1 MNCSTTPIVVRMYCF
16 FHDETA
22 LSRSIENMAR
32 FACVI
37 VTYFPD
43 QDAIQNLLRI
53 SRLSDLL
60 VIFDNTPL
68 PPDPRFPIN
77 PRVIVKSE
85 SKNIGLAAALNHGIE
100 IAGRKGFE
108 NIFLFDQDS
117 KVTGAY
123 FDSMLAFKER
133 IDRQTNRCALYV
145 PDFFDRNSKTH
156 AKFPQ
161 INKYSFRH
169 HHHKNTSGILIARGL
184 IAITSGSLLTYS
196 TYRVVGRL
204 PDDYFIDF
212 IDNAYCLRIA
222 SNNLL
227 VAVNFNIVLN
237 HSIGARSTHKVLGVT
252 FKPNNHL
259 PVRRYYI
266 ARNGIRTA
274 CLYGADFPSFAL
286 LLALRLAHETLSI
299 IFFEKGKHQK
309 VKAMLFGCMDG
320 LVGRM
325 GAYTRKAIT
334 GE

>member
-1 MNCSTTPIVVRMYCF
+1 
-16 FHDETA
+16 
-22 LSRSIENMAR
+22 MAR

-43 QDAIQNLLRI
+43 QDAIENPLRI
-53 SRLSDLL
+53 SNLSDLL
-60 VIFDNTPL
+60 IIFDNTPL
-68 PPDPRFPIN
+68 PPDPRFPVN
-77 PRVIVKSE
+77 SKVIIKSK
-85 SKNIGLAAALNHGIE
+85 SKNVGLAAALNLGIE

-117 KVTGAY
+117 MVTEAY
-123 FDSMLAFKER
+123 FASMLAFKKR

-156 AKFPQ
+156 AKFPR
-161 INKYSFRH
+161 IGKYLFRH
-169 HHHKNTSGILIARGL
+169 YHHKNTHGVLMTKGI

-196 TYRVVGRL
+196 SFSVVGPL

-212 IDNAYCLRIA
+212 VDNAYCLRIA

-227 VAVNFNIVLN
+227 VAVNFDIVLN
-237 HSIGARSTHKVLGVT
+237 HSIGSRSTQNLFGLT
-252 FKPNNHL
+252 FKPNNHP

-274 CLYGADFPSFAL
+274 RLYCTEFPSFAL

-299 IFFEKGKHQK
+299 IFFENSKHQK
-309 VKAMLFGCMDG
+309 IKAMLFGSLDA
-320 LVGRM
+320 LRGRM
-325 GAYTRKAIT
+325 GECTRQT
-334 GE
+334 Y

>member
-1 MNCSTTPIVVRMYCF
+1 
-16 FHDETA
+16 
-22 LSRSIENMAR
+22 MAR

-68 PPDPRFPIN
+68 PPDPRFPVN
-77 PRVIVKSE
+77 SRVIIKSE

-169 HHHKNTSGILIARGL
+169 HHHKNTHGILLAKGI
-184 IAITSGSLLTYS
+184 IAITSGTLLNYS
-196 TYRVVGRL
+196 TYLSVGPL
-204 PDDYFIDF
+204 PEDYFIDF

-222 SNNLL
+222 SKDYL
-227 VAVNFNIVLN
+227 VAVNFDIVLN
-237 HSIGARSTHKVLGVT
+237 HSIGARTTHKIFGLT
-252 FKPNNHL
+252 FKPNHHP

-274 CLYGADFPSFAL
+274 RLFCFEFPSFVL

-299 IFFEKGKHQK
+299 IFFENSKHQK
-309 VKAMLFGCMDG
+309 IRAMLFGSLDA
-320 LVGRM
+320 LRGRM
-325 GAYTRKAIT
+325 GACTRIT
-334 GE
+334 H